1 MKLLAAFCAILAHS
15 LLALLHAQS
24 EDSLLLRIEQIRK
37 MPLDTAQ
44 VNNLRKLGGQLT
56 ETDSALSKQLL
67 DEALTKSLK
76 IGEQNTI
83 TDCYRILGVWY
94 SSFDMKDS
102 SLLYYRLSLQSAEK
116 NNNLYL
122 MAGAHFNMGNIYYW
136 KGQYDSCIYYYQ
148 KAATVFED
156 PNILRDKN
164 IAETQVDRRRSD
176 LYGNMSTVFN
186 TLKNLSKADEYIDKA
201 IAISKKYSSPAA
213 ADAIAFYMQTK
224 ADNYFSNGFPEKAL
238 RIRLEF
244 LTQMKEGKNA
254 KIYLQ
259 QSYQN
264 ISQEYFALNKI
275 DSSLLFANKSL
286 ELATGIKL
294 PNALASANWQL
305 GRIAIKNKQYQEAE
319 KYLSSIKEYYEST
332 EDPLEQKNYYDVMRE
347 LAFNLGNYKDAYV
360 YFEKYHTVN
369 DSLLQSDKVIEF
381 AEREMR
387 YETEK
392 KETKIELQQSQI
404 RRKSTLNYV
413 LAGSLLATGIII
425 FLIYRNY
432 RNHQLLQQQRIIE
445 LETEKQLSAT
455 QSLLKGQEDERNRL
469 AKDLHDGLGGLL
481 SGVKLQLGAMKGNLI
496 LSADNA
502 VAFDRALNKLDESII
517 EMRRVAHNMMPEALI
532 KLGLKQAVYD
542 YCSSLSQQQPFTINC
557 EMHGLDERMDN
568 SVEMVL
574 YRIVQELLNNVVKH
588 SNASTIL
595 VQMMREGDGQVS
607 ITVEDDGKGFDPEKI
622 NTLNSAGLR
631 NIRSR
636 VNYLNGTMDI
646 KSAPGKGTSVY
657 IECKTGT
664 NGKN

>member
-136 KGQYDSCIYYYQ
+136 KGQYDSCVYYYQ

-186 TLKNLSKADEYIDKA
+186 TLKNLSKADEYIDEA

-238 RIRLEF
+238 RIRLQF

-286 ELATGIKL
+286 ELATGIKV

-305 GRIAIKNKQYQEAE
+305 GRIAIKNKQYHEAE
-319 KYLSSIKEYYEST
+319 KYLSSTKEYYEST
-332 EDPLEQKNYYDVMRE
+332 EDPLEQKNYYDVMRD

-595 VQMMREGDGQVS
+595 VQMMREDDGQVS
-607 ITVEDDGKGFDPEKI
+607 ITVEDNGKGFDPEKI